1 MALDDDEMDEI
12 EELFDSAIRQILQD
26 IDKKPNL
33 FHTEDIRDIERNIR
47 DTSSKI
53 GQQASAISS
62 AFEGINRFKDILP
75 QSIISGTVQAPVQT
89 GVEVRGLQQ
98 QKSLQSQFQQQ
109 LTEEIK
115 KSPAR
120 IEAVN
125 EEIERQKRAATSARD
140 AGLTSG
146 RTEISEIETQLQ
158 QKLEERDTVTLGRTA
173 EEQAR
178 LEKEATELLT
188 KLNTKRQ
195 EFVEFENTSLI
206 KLQETQQELEE
217 EKTRQIDE
225 EKKYTEK
232 LADARE
238 KSIESVKK
246 LTAQQIDA
254 VAKGLQKTADALGAF
269 VTEIRSIQQQFG
281 IDAGQAASLAGRDF
295 RQSIGS
301 MAGALTGQEAFVTRE
316 QIQQG
321 RSAFQGEFGGL
332 ISPDEA
338 RAVAQRSAQEGI
350 TAQQQAMA
358 RRVFITE
365 SRGDVGGAERRETQ
379 FLEQFKNANLTAKDA
394 MDAIAKNSELLYRA
408 GDRFRDS
415 ITKAAIE
422 AKKIGVDLSS
432 IERFGDN
439 LINNF
444 EGFLEGQAE
453 LGAMGFGFD
462 TSRLSEIAAGGDT
475 GALMEE
481 LQSQLASTGKNL
493 DTLSRPERLAIES
506 AFGMSIG
513 DMKKLTSGEGGSGKS
528 MEDLQALGN
537 KSLEKLVNVLSGLVP
552 GLAAISAI
560 LGGVHTFYLM
570 SIERNTRLAA
580 AGAGVPGTGGRVG
593 ELATAA
599 GGRLRTGMGV
609 AGTGMGL
616 ASAGIGTVG
625 GTAIGMS
632 QGGSAA
638 GSGIGS
644 VIGTVIGGAIGSLV
658 APGIGT
664 HVGMMAG
671 GLIGGGIGGALT
683 ADDMVSKPGYG
694 ERVLLHANEP
704 PIALNDLDT
713 VVAYADDLVS
723 SESGVK
729 LLSKGDA
736 APSLDISPL
745 EAKLDAVVQTI
756 QQMSQQTAASHD
768 RLAGALAQRKSVYLN
783 GNQVGYEM
791 AENETS
797 AAITAPFRVAR
808 TNRG

>member
-1 MALDDDEMDEI
+1 MALDDGKMEEI
-12 EELFDSAIRQILQD
+12 AELFDSAIRKISQD
-26 IDKKPNL
+26 IDKKPKF
-33 FHTEDIRDIERNIR
+33 FHTENIRGMERNIR
-47 DTSSKI
+47 DKSSEI
-53 GQQASAISS
+53 GQQASAIST
-62 AFEGINRFKDILP
+62 ALPGINQFKDILP
-75 QSIISGTVQAPVQT
+75 QSIIAGTVQAPLQT

-109 LTEEIK
+109 LTEEIE
-115 KSPAR
+115 KSP
-120 IEAVN
+120 
-125 EEIERQKRAATSARD
+125 ERQVAINTKIQKILDEATAKREE
-140 AGLTSG
+140 GLTSG
-146 RTEISEIETQLQ
+146 RTEISQIETQLQ

-178 LEKEATELLT
+178 LEEEATELLT

-195 EFVEFENTSLI
+195 AFVEFETTSLA
-206 KLQETQQELEE
+206 KLQETQQKLEE

-232 LADARE
+232 LADARKE
-238 KSIESVKK
+238 SIESVKK

-254 VAKGLQKTADALGAF
+254 VAKGLQKIADALGAF

-281 IDAGQAASLAGRDF
+281 IDAGQAAGLATRDLV
-295 RQSIGS
+295 QSVGS
-301 MAGALTGQEAFVTRE
+301 MFGALTGQEAFVGRE

-338 RAVAQRSAQEGI
+338 RNVAQRSAQEGI
-350 TAQQQAMA
+350 TAQQQATA

-365 SRGDVGGAERRETQ
+365 SRGNVGGAQNREAQ
-379 FLEQFKNANLTAKDA
+379 FLDQFKNANLTAKDA
-394 MDAIAKNSELLYRA
+394 MEAIGKNAELLYRN

-432 IERFGDN
+432 IDRFGDN
-439 LINNF
+439 LINDF

-462 TSRLSEIAAGGDT
+462 TSRLSEIAASGDT
-475 GALMEE
+475 GALMNE
-481 LQSQLASTGKNL
+481 LQSQLSSTGKNL
-493 DTLSRPERLAIES
+493 DTLDRPQRLALES
-506 AFGMSIG
+506 AFGMTIG
-513 DMKKLTSGEGGSGKS
+513 DMKKLTSGEGGSGMS
-528 MEDLQALGN
+528 MEDLQKTANGFLEKVVNFFSGLAPMLAAIVGFLGTVHTGLLMSIATSTAITAKTSVMGIAKQALGN
-537 KSLEKLVNVLSGLVP
+537 MAPTSM
-552 GLAAISAI
+552 
-560 LGGVHTFYLM
+560 LGKVGV
-570 SIERNTRLAA
+570 
-580 AGAGVPGTGGRVG
+580 GAGG
-593 ELATAA
+593 AA
-599 GGRLRTGMGV
+599 L
-609 AGTGMGL
+609 
-616 ASAGIGTVG
+616 GIGG
-625 GTAIGMS
+625 GTMLGKSMGASTGASMV
-632 QGGSAA
+632 
-638 GSGIGS
+638 GSGIG
-644 VIGTVIGGAIGSLV
+644 ALV
-658 APGIGT
+658 
-664 HVGMMAG
+664 G
-671 GLIGGGIGGALT
+671 GLIGQTLIPIPGVGFAIGSAIGGIGGGAI
-683 ADDMVSKPGYG
+683 AGMVSGDDVVSKPGYG
-694 ERVLLHANEP
+694 ERVLLHQNQP
-704 PIALNDLDT
+704 PIALNNQDT

-723 SESGVK
+723 RESGVK

-745 EAKLDAVVQTI
+745 EARLDAVVQTI